1 MKRVEFTVKTRDN
14 LEIIDITAKVN
25 SFLRDNDSPTKM
37 CNIFVPHTT
46 AGVTINENSDPEV
59 MNDFLRKIN
68 QLIPANDQ
76 YHHIGGNSPAHIKT
90 VLCGSNLMVPV
101 IENKLLLGRWQGIF
115 LLEFDGPRER
125 KIILTFL

>member
-1 MKRVEFTVKTRDN
+1 MKRVEFTIKTKAN
-14 LEIIDITAKVN
+14 IEIIDITAQVN
-25 SFLRDNDSPTKM
+25 SFLRDSISPAYM

-46 AGVTINENSDPEV
+46 AGVTINENSDPDV

-76 YHHIGGNSPAHIKT
+76 YRHIEGNSPAHIKT
-90 VLCGSNLMVPV
+90 VLCGNSLMVPV
-101 IENKLLLGRWQGIF
+101 IENKLLLGRWQGIY